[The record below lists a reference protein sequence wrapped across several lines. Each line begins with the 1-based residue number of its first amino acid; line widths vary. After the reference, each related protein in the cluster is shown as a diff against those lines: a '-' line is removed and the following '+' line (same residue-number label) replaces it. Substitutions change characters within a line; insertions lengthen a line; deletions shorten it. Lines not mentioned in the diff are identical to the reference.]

1 MRKFALALLTLMLAS
16 AAIANSEGGAINWW
30 GLGSAH
36 KDQPALG
43 WYTLTFAIF
52 LFGLI
57 RYLKKPLQVYLET
70 RSNDIAK
77 AINEANIARQQAE
90 KRLLDYERRVIELD
104 AELERL
110 KADFIKQ
117 GEAEKK
123 AFQASAEA
131 LSRQIA
137 LESEQTLKAEVQSA
151 MQDLKKDMALRVV
164 QIAEAKLEQGLNFGL
179 DQKLKHKFADELRN
193 IPN

>member
-16 AAIANSEGGAINWW
+16 AAFANSEGGSINWW

-43 WYTLTFAIF
+43 WYTLTFVIF
-52 LFGLI
+52 LLGLV
-57 RYLKKPLQVYLET
+57 RYLKKPLQIYLET

-90 KRLLDYERRVIELD
+90 KRLLDYERRVVELD
-104 AELERL
+104 ADLERL

-151 MQDLKKDMALRVV
+151 MQDLKKDMALRVIEV
-164 QIAEAKLEQGLNFGL
+164 TQKQLEQGLNFGL
-179 DQKLKHKFADELRN
+179 SQKLKHKFADELRN